1 MLGILLLTRAHSSR
15 SETDERCDRDSQES
29 GYGPKRPSATGP
41 PRLGR
46 RSGSLVHQGPAN
58 PPFAARALGVL
69 GPKFTTSYIVVQG
82 ACDHELY
89 CDYGQCLTVTG
100 FGRG

>member
-29 GYGPKRPSATGP
+29 GYGPKRPSAMGH
-41 PRLGR
+41 PRFGR

-58 PPFAARALGVL
+58 PLSRPGPLGVL
-69 GPKFTTSYIVVQG
+69 GSKFTTSYIEVQG
-82 ACDHELY
+82 ACDHQLFF
-89 CDYGQCLTVTG
+89 DYGQCLTVTG